1 MKLLG
6 LNSRNSYIKGLST
19 GYVYIILSILISFFM
34 IPFSLQY
41 LTKEEFGIF
50 TIANELLMWL
60 GLLELGSVSV
70 LRSRASHKL
79 GGDNT
84 INFDKLVSSAFF
96 IQFIAALLILF
107 IGIILSYKLGNFIDF
122 NDNVENFEL
131 VFQLMILGLSLTIS
145 TNVFSSLLIASKQI
159 HIDNYLKIGLLLLKT
174 SVTIV
179 LLMLGFKLISLA
191 IANLLSVVIINI
203 IAYYRVKKHFKD
215 LKINYKMISFIEIKG
230 LVGKGWWF
238 TLGGLAGI
246 MINYLDALLIGKFV
260 SLAMVTN
267 FIITK
272 KLFDTA
278 NRFFMQI
285 FNVTRP
291 YIGQFYG
298 ASKKDE
304 LLKLTT
310 ISKKISV
317 FGSII
322 ITLFIILINEKF
334 ISVWVGDEFYLGS
347 EITLLL
353 GLNFILQSI
362 IIPNRVFLSSAL
374 YEVKKVNLIRIY
386 EGILNLSL
394 SIILVINLGIYG
406 IIIASI
412 ISSFIFSS
420 YALEKI
426 QNTYFCN
433 KINYN
438 YFIIIIIITIIVGLV
453 EYYSFYKF
461 YVICFLLTIISIYIL
476 LDKEIKFYIFKKLKK
491 H

>member
-6 LNSRNSYIKGLST
+6 LNSKNSYVKGLST

-96 IQFIAALLILF
+96 IQFIAAILILI
-107 IGIILSYKLGNFIDF
+107 IGIILSYKLDNFIDF

-174 SVTIV
+174 IVTIV
-179 LLMLGFKLISLA
+179 LLIFGFKLISLA
-191 IANLLSVVIINI
+191 IANLLSVVIINL
-203 IAYYRVKKHFKD
+203 IAYYRVRKHFKD
-215 LKINYKMISFIEIKG
+215 LKISHKLVSFIEVKG

-246 MINYLDALLIGKFV
+246 MINNLDALLIGKFIT
-260 SLAMVTN
+260 LAMVTN

-285 FNVTRP
+285 FNISRP
-291 YIGQFYG
+291 YIGQLYG
-298 ASKKDE
+298 AGKKDE
-304 LLKLTT
+304 LLKLTS

-317 FGSII
+317 FASIL

-334 ISVWVGDEFYLGS
+334 ISIWIGKEFYLGS

-362 IIPNRVFLSSAL
+362 IIPNRVFLSSVL
-374 YEVKKVNLIRIY
+374 YKVKKVNLVRIY

-394 SIILVINLGIYG
+394 SITLVFQFGIHG

-412 ISSFIFSS
+412 ISSLVFSS

-426 QNTYFCN
+426 QNSYFEQ
-433 KINYN
+433 KIKYQ
-438 YFIIIIIITIIVGLV
+438 YLILFIFIIIVLV
-453 EYYSFYKF
+453 EYFDFYKTYF
-461 YVICFLLTIISIYIL
+461 ISCLFLLALFL
-476 LDKEIKFYIFKKLKK
+476 LIKDKEIKEFISSKLKVK
-491 H
+491 K